1 MRISQLRAAGTD
13 RKWWVLAATT
23 GPLAMILLD
32 TTMIGVALPTIE
44 RELNLSTVALHWVPN
59 AYLVALA
66 AFVAVGGRLVDAL
79 NPVRLLAAGVI
90 GFACASAFAG
100 AAPSGNWLIAGRA
113 VQGVCAAAMLP
124 ASLAIV
130 FDAFAP
136 GERGRAVGFRAS
148 LASVFLVLGPVIG
161 GLLTQELSWR
171 AIFWVNLP
179 ISAATL
185 AMIWLARL
193 DTRRARTG
201 AAHLERTGVLLL
213 VPGLAAVV
221 FALMEATIWGWGSSA
236 TLVLLLGG
244 GALLA
249 AFVVHELRAPEPL
262 VDLRLLR
269 NRALA
274 SDGGVVFLVQ
284 FALVGLLIYGAILD
298 QKLLGLSPVE
308 AGLALLPTALAI
320 LLVAPSAGRLYD
332 RVGAR
337 RPLTLGSAIAA
348 AGLAWTG
355 LVIGRLSYAWLVP
368 GYIAVGVGIA
378 LTSGP
383 AKVDAL
389 TAAGP
394 ALRGQAAGL
403 MQLLRQLGGVF
414 GLAVIGTV
422 VAAVQ
427 HDRLSDSLAAAGLP
441 QGRIEGFQRILVED
455 PASQRAIAADIT
467 PGHLGASLRI
477 ARDALVEAIG
487 TAYYVAAG
495 VVLVAGLVVLVLE
508 LRRSNDVAPPPDAVG
523 AR

>member
-1 MRISQLRAAGTD
+1 M
-13 RKWWVLAATT
+13 T
-23 GPLAMILLD
+23 G
-32 TTMIGVALPTIE
+32 
-44 RELNLSTVALHWVPN
+44 
-59 AYLVALA
+59 
-66 AFVAVGGRLVDAL
+66 
-79 NPVRLLAAGVI
+79 
-90 GFACASAFAG
+90 
-100 AAPSGNWLIAGRA
+100 
-113 VQGVCAAAMLP
+113 
-124 ASLAIV
+124 
-130 FDAFAP
+130 
-136 GERGRAVGFRAS
+136 
-148 LASVFLVLGPVIG
+148 
-161 GLLTQELSWR
+161 WR
-171 AIFWVNLP
+171 DW
-179 ISAATL
+179 
-185 AMIWLARL
+185 
-193 DTRRARTG
+193 TRRALTG

-249 AFVVHELRAPEPL
+249 AFVVHELRASSEPL

-427 HDRLSDSLAAAGLP
+427 HDRLSDSLAAAGVP
-441 QGRIEGFQRILVED
+441 QGRIEGLQRILVED
-455 PASQRAIAADIT
+455 PS
-467 PGHLGASLRI
+467 
-477 ARDALVEAIG
+477 
-487 TAYYVAAG
+487 VAAG
-495 VVLVAGLVVLVLE
+495 HRCRHHARSPRGLAAHRPRRPRGGHRDRV
-508 LRRSNDVAPPPDAVG
+508 LRRRRRRAGRRAGSAGTRA
-523 AR
+523 AAQQ

>member
-1 MRISQLRAAGTD
+1 M
-13 RKWWVLAATT
+13 
-23 GPLAMILLD
+23 
-32 TTMIGVALPTIE
+32 
-44 RELNLSTVALHWVPN
+44 
-59 AYLVALA
+59 
-66 AFVAVGGRLVDAL
+66 
-79 NPVRLLAAGVI
+79 
-90 GFACASAFAG
+90 
-100 AAPSGNWLIAGRA
+100 
-113 VQGVCAAAMLP
+113 
-124 ASLAIV
+124 
-130 FDAFAP
+130 
-136 GERGRAVGFRAS
+136 
-148 LASVFLVLGPVIG
+148 
-161 GLLTQELSWR
+161 
-171 AIFWVNLP
+171 
-179 ISAATL
+179 
-185 AMIWLARL
+185 
-193 DTRRARTG
+193 
-201 AAHLERTGVLLL
+201 LLL

-221 FALMEATIWGWGSSA
+221 FALMEATIWAGLERDPGC
-236 TLVLLLGG
+236 VLLGG

-249 AFVVHELRAPEPL
+249 AFVVDELRAPEPL

-298 QKLLGLSPVE
+298 QKLSPSVE
-308 AGLALLPTALAI
+308 ALLPTALAI

-427 HDRLSDSLAAAGLP
+427 HDRLSDSLAAAGVP
-441 QGRIEGFQRILVED
+441 QGRIEGLQRILVED
-455 PASQRAIAADIT
+455 PTSQRAIAADIT

-477 ARDALVEAIG
+477 ARDGLVEAIG